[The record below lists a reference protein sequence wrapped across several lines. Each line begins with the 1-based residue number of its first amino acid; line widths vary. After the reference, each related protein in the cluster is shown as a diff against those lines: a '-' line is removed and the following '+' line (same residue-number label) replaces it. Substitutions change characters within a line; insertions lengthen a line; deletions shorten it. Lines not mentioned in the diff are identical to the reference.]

1 MEELISVF
9 ILPQKNQRR
18 EKEKR
23 RRKSR
28 RNLIST
34 QLGHRKVILFILLI
48 WIILN
53 RIFQE
58 ERKMRLVRRMFDEEC
73 DLFINFEMKR
83 LIIYQHDIHICP
95 ITQN

>member
-1 MEELISVF
+1 MR
-9 ILPQKNQRR
+9 RR

-28 RNLIST
+28 SSLRWS
-34 QLGHRKVILFILLI
+34 QSGHRKVILFILLK

-58 ERKMRLVRRMFDEEC
+58 ERKMRFVRRMFDEEC
-73 DLFINFEMKR
+73 DFFISFEMRR
-83 LIIYQHDIHICP
+83 LIIYQNDFHICP